1 MIDIQRLS
9 ALHAATTQGAWHQC
23 GANNGKCPCGL
34 VWTGEADTVVA
45 RCKSVDDGLPRLSDE
60 QVRANGDFIAEAHNA
75 WPAVAAE
82 LTMLREFARRVRV
95 SCRFRDDISV
105 AGSVIDDIDWLDAET
120 KKAGE

>member
-9 ALHAATTQGAWHQC
+9 ELYAATTQGAWHQC

-45 RCKSVDDGLPRLSDE
+45 SCHCGGIEPTPPVE
-60 QVRANGDFIAEAHNA
+60 QEIANANWVAEAHNA
-75 WPAVAAE
+75 WPAVAAR
-82 LTMLREFARRVRV
+82 LAMLEEFARRVR
-95 SCRFRDDISV
+95 SGIELADAATRDSWTTAAV
-105 AGSVIDDIDWLDAET
+105 NWIDSQT

>member
-9 ALHAATTQGAWHQC
+9 ELYAATTQGAWHQC

-82 LTMLREFARRVRV
+82 LTMLRN
-95 SCRFRDDISV
+95 
-105 AGSVIDDIDWLDAET
+105 
-120 KKAGE
+120 